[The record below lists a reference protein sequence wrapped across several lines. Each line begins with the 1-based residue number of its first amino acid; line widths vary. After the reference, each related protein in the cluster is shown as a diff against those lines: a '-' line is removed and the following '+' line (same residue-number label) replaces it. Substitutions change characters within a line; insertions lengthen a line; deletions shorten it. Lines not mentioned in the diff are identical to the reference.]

1 MTSTR
6 LIAPLAGLLLVL
18 AGCVAGPAAPVEPAP
33 ETSTEAPAPA
43 PDPKPTAAMTQ
54 DQEFCYADL
63 LNDPATEE
71 HHGGDVPWPAP
82 LTDDDFPIEPS
93 CWYNTDQSGSGSFAA
108 DWRVLGPTEHDALL
122 TAIQD
127 ALAAGGLSVSFT
139 GGDGNGYHIDSYV
152 NGDVTI
158 ELRYS
163 DDFAG
168 IELDTVP
175 TA

>member
-6 LIAPLAGLLLVL
+6 LLAPLAGVLLVL
-18 AGCVAGPAAPVEPAP
+18 AGCAASPASPADPAP

-43 PDPKPTAAMTQ
+43 PKPTAAL
-54 DQEFCYADL
+54 DQGATYCFDDL
-63 LNDPATEE
+63 LSDPATEE
-71 HHGGDVPWPAP
+71 HHGGEVPWPAP
-82 LTDDDFPIEPS
+82 LTDDVFSIEPS
-93 CWYNTDQSGSGSFAA
+93 CWAEPNAGTFIA

-127 ALAAGGLSVSFT
+127 ALAAGGLAVSFT
-139 GGDGNGYHIDSYV
+139 SGDGAGYHIDSYV

-163 DDFAG
+163 DDFTDL
-168 IELDTVP
+168 ELDTVP